1 MTDTSPCLADRVLVV
16 MAKAPRAGRVKTR
29 LSSKYPVTVI
39 VELYRCLLA
48 DTLTLGLSIP
58 NTQLAV
64 MAPPE
69 DLDEVA
75 ALLPAGVRGIAQHG
89 TGLAD
94 ALASVFDTFT
104 ADRPRRVI
112 AFNSD
117 SPHLPASVL
126 DDAFAVLLT
135 HDLVAGP
142 TEDGGY
148 YLVGATAPHATL
160 FDPCPLSTSGA
171 LAALLANARS
181 KDLTYRLT
189 REWFDVDVASD
200 LARLA
205 AALRLNPSAAPR
217 TAAHLHSWSDRATS
231 QVAPVAGSDVP

>member
-1 MTDTSPCLADRVLVV
+1 MTDTLARLADRVLVV

-29 LSSKYPVTVI
+29 LSSQYPVQVI
-39 VELYRCLLA
+39 VELYRCMLV
-48 DTLTLGLSIP
+48 DTLALGVSIP
-58 NTQLAV
+58 DTQVAV
-64 MAPPE
+64 MAPLE
-69 DLDEVA
+69 DLGEFTG
-75 ALLPAGVRGIAQHG
+75 LLPAGVPVIAQQG

-94 ALASVFDTFT
+94 ALGSVFDTFT

-117 SPHLPASVL
+117 SPHLPADVL
-126 DDAFAVLLT
+126 DDAFATLLT

-142 TEDGGY
+142 SDDGGY
-148 YLVGATAPHATL
+148 YLVGATAAHAKL
-160 FDPCPLSTSGA
+160 FDPNPLSTTGA

-181 KDLTYRLT
+181 KDLTYGLT

-205 AALRLNPSAAPR
+205 EALRRDPAAAPR
-217 TAAHLHSWSDRATS
+217 TAAHLRSWPDRVRSHAVRSSDSGTS
-231 QVAPVAGSDVP
+231 

>member
-1 MTDTSPCLADRVLVV
+1 MRAADRVLVV

-29 LSSKYPVTVI
+29 LSNEYPATVV
-39 VELYRCLLA
+39 VELYRCLLQDTLALAASIA
-48 DTLTLGLSIP
+48 DTEV
-58 NTQLAV
+58 AV

-69 DLDEVA
+69 DLEELA
-75 ALLPAGVRGIAQHG
+75 ALLPAGVIGTPQRG

-94 ALASVFDTFT
+94 ALSSVFEAFT
-104 ADRPRRVI
+104 ADRQRRVV

-117 SPHLPASVL
+117 SPHLPPTVL

-142 TEDGGY
+142 TDDGGY
-148 YLVGATAPHATL
+148 YLVGATAPHANL
-160 FDPCPLSTSGA
+160 FDPSPLGTSGA

-181 KDLTYRLT
+181 KQLTYALT
-189 REWFDVDVASD
+189 RDWFDVDLASD

-205 AALRLNPSAAPR
+205 EALGRDPSAAPR
-217 TAAHLHSWSDRATS
+217 TAAYLRSWPERDRS
-231 QVAPVAGSDVP
+231 QAPRASGSDPA